1 LQHRLYPER
10 GSPAEPVGI
19 LQRIGAAIAASPQSI
34 PMARVDRAQL
44 PSFTK
49 NLFLGQV
56 SSEIAMPFRL
66 FEGEEK
72 RCVEYL
78 AATARDYL
86 ENDYDPVRAEE
97 QRWVGDDTIRDLGE
111 RGLLGLFV
119 DRRYGG
125 QGLSQSGYCRVMEEF
140 GRADGTLAVVMG
152 VHQSIGTKPLHLY
165 GTDDQKARWLP
176 DLAAGRKLAAFAL
189 TEPNVGSDA
198 YNLETWAERQSDG
211 SWLLNGEK
219 RWIGNGDRDV
229 LTVFARS
236 ELGHVALV
244 VEKGMPGLSTGP
256 RFDTLGLRA
265 NSLQRVR
272 FRDVRVPAE
281 NLLGEPG
288 DGFRIAMNTLNN
300 GRMSMGTSIAGGMK
314 RFLDLTLEHASTR
327 RQFGRPL
334 VDFELVEDKI
344 AWMNTQIYGL
354 EAMSYLTTGLVDR
367 GDSDFSLE
375 SAMTKVVASDV
386 GWYALNRAVQV
397 HGGAAY
403 MTENPLAKALR
414 DFRIFP
420 IFEGSNDVMR
430 AFVALNGLKALS
442 EDLPDVKSL
451 SISDPAKSIG
461 VLAPYLAGRVNRA
474 LRPERVTGAHPAL
487 ARQSAAIADQTARL
501 RIAAESALR
510 KHGKRVQERQLVQKR
525 LTAVASGIYA
535 QVAVV
540 SRASASFARTGVT
553 ESGAEKTVAVN
564 FCKSQARE
572 VGRQL
577 RSLEVNDDAY
587 TRQIGGSVRD
597 AGGYAFTL

>member
-1 LQHRLYPER
+1 
-10 GSPAEPVGI
+10 
-19 LQRIGAAIAASPQSI
+19 
-34 PMARVDRAQL
+34 MARVDRAQL

-49 NLFLGQV
+49 QLFLGQV
-56 SSEIAMPFRL
+56 AAETVMPFRL

-72 RCVEYL
+72 QRVEAL
-78 AATARDYL
+78 AACAREYL
-86 ENDYDPVRAEE
+86 ENDYDPIRAEE
-97 QRWVGDDTIRDLGE
+97 DRWVGDDTIRDLGE

-119 DRRYGG
+119 DPQYGG

-198 YNLETWAERQSDG
+198 YNLETRAERQSDG

-219 RWIGNGDRDV
+219 RWIGNGDKDV

-236 ELGHVALV
+236 ELGHVALI
-244 VEKGMPGLSTGP
+244 VEKGMPGVTTGP

-265 NSLQRVR
+265 NSLQRVC
-272 FRDVRVPAE
+272 FTDVRVPAE

-314 RFLDLTLEHASTR
+314 RFLDLTLEHANSR
-327 RQFGRPL
+327 HQFGRPL
-334 VDFELVEDKI
+334 IDFELVEDKV

-354 EAMSYLTTGLVDR
+354 ESMSYLTTGLVDR

-375 SAMTKVVASDV
+375 SAMTKIVASDL

-397 HGGAAY
+397 HGGEAY
-403 MTENPLAKALR
+403 MTQNPLSKALR

-451 SISDPAKSIG
+451 SISEPAKSIG

-474 LRPERVTGAHPAL
+474 LRPDRVTGAHPAL
-487 ARQSAAIADQTARL
+487 ARQSAAITDQTGRL

-510 KHGKRVQERQLVQKR
+510 KYGKRVQEKQLIQKR

-540 SRASASFARTGVT
+540 SRASASFSRTGVT
-553 ESGAEKTVAVN
+553 AAAAEKTVAIN
-564 FCKSQARE
+564 FCKGQARE

-577 RSLEVNDDAY
+577 RALELNDDAY
-587 TRQIGGSVRD
+587 TRQIGGRVRD
-597 AGGYAFTL
+597 AGGYEFTL